1 MRIGNCAILDRLC
14 SSGATWAAQNSDK
27 LTNWLVCVIPCF
39 AVLALVA
46 REVTKYIAAS
56 LDFQFAAGLELKL
69 SSIVFTYL
77 EKCVKR

>member
-1 MRIGNCAILDRLC
+1 MRIGNWAILERLC

-27 LTNWLVCVIPCF
+27 LTNWLVWVIPCL

-46 REVTKYIAAS
+46 SEVTKYMAAS
-56 LDFQFAAGLELKL
+56 FDFQFAVGFELKL

-77 EKCVKR
+77 DQ